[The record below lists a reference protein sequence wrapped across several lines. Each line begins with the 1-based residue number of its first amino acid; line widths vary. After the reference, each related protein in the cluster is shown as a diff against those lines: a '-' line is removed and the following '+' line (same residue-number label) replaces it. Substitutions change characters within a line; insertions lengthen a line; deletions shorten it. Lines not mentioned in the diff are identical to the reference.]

1 MDAKQTKNTP
11 SDSKKMSVTLRT
23 VEGLMWPLYF
33 EHSPVIIGRG
43 IGCDVRLPYPWI
55 SLQHLEI
62 IWSDHGISVRDLYA
76 KTPVHIKGKPLST
89 TPTAPTQRLSLSL
102 PSISLDLSLYHQSH
116 PSNIQDQ
123 ALMTRRLW
131 RPESGW
137 LLWTLDQPHLIT
149 LRRLHNSSQRTQDT
163 PPKPILSHTWHAYR
177 PAETINIQTP
187 DPISMIKG
195 QCWFLPELGTYQ
207 LTSDQ
212 SHLHI
217 VIQDRALMINSNRHS
232 LPIDRPCVPIS
243 LELTTF
249 ALSQT
254 PHPPIESLLESDSQ
268 AYRSKRRFLF
278 FKR

>member
-1 MDAKQTKNTP
+1 MDAKQTKSTP
-11 SDSKKMSVTLRT
+11 GDSKKLSVTLRT

-33 EHSPVIIGRG
+33 EHSPVVIGRG

-62 IWSDHGISVRDLYA
+62 IWSDHGISARDLYA

-89 TPTAPTQRLSLSL
+89 TPTAPAQRLSLSL
-102 PSISLDLSLYHQSH
+102 PSISLDLSLYHQNH

-137 LLWTLDQPHLIT
+137 LLWTLDHPHLIT
-149 LRRLHNSSQRTQDT
+149 LRKLHHSSQRTQDT
-163 PPKPILSHTWHAYR
+163 PPDPILSHTWHAYH
-177 PAETINIQTP
+177 PAQTIK
-187 DPISMIKG
+187 PISMIKG
-195 QCWFLPELGTYQ
+195 KCWFLPELGTYE

-212 SHLHI
+212 SHLQI
-217 VIQDRALMINSNRHS
+217 SIQNQVLMVNSNSHL
-232 LPIDRPCVPIS
+232 LPTDLPCIPMT
-243 LELTTF
+243 LGLNTF
-249 ALSQT
+249 VLSQT
-254 PHPPIESLLESDSQ
+254 PHPPIEYFLQSNAQ
-268 AYRSKRRFLF
+268 AYRNKRRFLS